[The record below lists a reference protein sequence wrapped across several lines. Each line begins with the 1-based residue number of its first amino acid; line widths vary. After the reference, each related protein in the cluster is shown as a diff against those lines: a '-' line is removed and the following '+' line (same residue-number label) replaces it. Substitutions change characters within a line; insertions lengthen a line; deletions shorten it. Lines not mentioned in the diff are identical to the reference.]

1 MKFTKEYLQESAPE
15 AMKAD
20 GYDDC
25 IVGIGYRCGSKAVLV
40 YDIDMVV
47 EKIMKRDGCSYD
59 DALDFFEYNIGGA
72 YVGDGTPLF
81 MNRRFD
87 P

>member
-1 MKFTKEYLQESAPE
+1 MKFTKEYLELAAPE

-25 IVGIGYRCGSKAVLV
+25 IVGIGHRCGSTSVLV
-40 YDIDMVV
+40 YDIDMVIA
-47 EKIMKRDGCSYD
+47 KIMKRDKCDYE

-72 YVGDGTPLF
+72 YVGEGTPLF
-81 MNRRFD
+81 MNTTCEL
-87 P
+87 